1 VKQESWDVII
11 IGAGIAGLTAAAQ
24 LVGKGR
30 SVLLLEARDRIG
42 GRVWTRH
49 EPEMSAPVELGAEF
63 IHGRIAETFELLN
76 EAGKAALDTSGA
88 RWSVVNGKLTQ
99 RTDDLFDQVQE
110 GLGKAMEELRRQD
123 VSFAQ
128 FLANGSRYG
137 MSGDACR
144 MARAFVEGFD
154 AAEPERVSALSI
166 AEEWRAG
173 GMLDSP
179 QFRPLGGYSSVL
191 KALSGALDRTNTRVQ
206 LHTLVREVRW
216 TKGSVEIQGD
226 FLGRP
231 FATRASRVIVTLPLG
246 VLQAPDGAEGA
257 VRFTPAL
264 NKQKALE
271 GLASGPVL
279 KVALRFRTA
288 FWETVENG
296 RYQSAS
302 FFNSPDSAIPTFW
315 TCKPLRAPLLNAW
328 VGGPKAARLEQT
340 PTSNIVK
347 EALASLESMFGQ
359 QPERSVGNPEK
370 RQRRDAGQP
379 PDMQLEAAY
388 VHHWSQDPLARGAYS
403 YVTVGGSQAR
413 RELAAPLDN
422 TLFFAGEA
430 TDWEGEAATV
440 TGALHSGTRV
450 AEEILQT
457 S

>member
-1 VKQESWDVII
+1 LRELLVKQESWDVVI

-24 LVGKGR
+24 LAGKGR
-30 SVLLLEARDRIG
+30 SVLLLEARDRVG

-49 EPEMSAPVELGAEF
+49 EPELSVPIELGAEF
-63 IHGRIAETFELLN
+63 IHGRIEETFELLN

-88 RWSVVNGKLTQ
+88 RWSVVDGKLTQ
-99 RTDDLFDQVQE
+99 RTDDLFDQVQSA
-110 GLGKAMEELRRQD
+110 LGQAMDELRRQD

-128 FLANGSRYG
+128 FLADGSRYG
-137 MSGDACR
+137 MSAEACK

-173 GMLDSP
+173 GMLDAP

-191 KALSGALDRTNTRVQ
+191 KVLSGALDRNNTRVQ
-206 LHTLVREVRW
+206 LHTFVREVRW
-216 TKGSVEIQGD
+216 TKGSAEILGD
-226 FLGRP
+226 FLGQP
-231 FATRASRVIVTLPLG
+231 FTARAPKVIVTLPLG
-246 VLQAPDGAEGA
+246 VLQAPEGAEGA

-264 NKQKALE
+264 DKEKALE

-288 FWETVENG
+288 FWETLEQG
-296 RYQSAS
+296 RYHSAS
-302 FFNSPDSAIPTFW
+302 FFHYPDSPIPTFW
-315 TCKPLRAPLLNAW
+315 TSKPLRAPLLNAW

-347 EALASLESMFGQ
+347 EALAALDLMFGP
-359 QPERSVGNPEK
+359 QPEGM
-370 RQRRDAGQP
+370 A
-379 PDMQLEAAY
+379 LEAAY
-388 VHHWSQDPLARGAYS
+388 VHHWSRDPLARGAYS
-403 YVTVGGSQAR
+403 YVTVGGSEAR
-413 RELAAPLDN
+413 RELAAPVDD

-440 TGALHSGTRV
+440 TGALHSGARV
-450 AEEILQT
+450 AEEVLHAL
-457 S
+457 